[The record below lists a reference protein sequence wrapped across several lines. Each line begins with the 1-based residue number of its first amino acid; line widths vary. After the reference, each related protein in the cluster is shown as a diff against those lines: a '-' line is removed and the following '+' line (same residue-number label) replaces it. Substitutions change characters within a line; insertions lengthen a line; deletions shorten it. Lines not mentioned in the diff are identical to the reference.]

1 MEAAKSSP
9 PSPERPRR
17 GENVLRN
24 AIHGATIADEILEN
38 GKHHMRTKSQAAWE
52 TAARCATLAQEA
64 DDPQEREH
72 YARLRDA
79 WITLAKRC
87 EPFNFPDVTDKEK

>member
-9 PSPERPRR
+9 PSSERPRR

-38 GKHHMRTKSQAAWE
+38 GKHHMRTKRQAAWE
-52 TAARCATLAQEA
+52 TAARCSTLAQEA
-64 DDPQEREH
+64 DDRQEREH
-72 YARLRDA
+72 YARCLGHA
-79 WITLAKRC
+79 G
-87 EPFNFPDVTDKEK
+87 EKMRGFQFS

>member
-1 MEAAKSSP
+1 MM
-9 PSPERPRR
+9 
-17 GENVLRN
+17 LRN
-24 AIHGATIADEILEN
+24 AIHGVANIADEILEN
-38 GKHHMRTKSQAAWE
+38 GNYQMRTKSQVAWE

-87 EPFNFPDVTDKEK
+87 EPFNFPDVADSKTSRDAGA